1 MIAKDLKCQLEQVE
15 GQLRLSEERYRTLF
29 EHATDVILSCALT
42 GEVLSVNQEAERLLG
57 WPREFIVGKHYRQ
70 FLDASSV
77 LIVEEQIRS
86 TLLGEPLT
94 PLFELVLQ
102 RSDGQP
108 VAVEGK
114 VRFISDA
121 HGQPIEIW
129 TILRDI
135 SAQKQAERLLQEE
148 AEVAGGLAH
157 IGRELMKS
165 LGTPTVLARLCQLT
179 AEILNS
185 DYSVTLLWQ
194 EEEQAYVPV
203 ASWGYRPEQHEILR
217 VLRVP
222 DVTSRRLAAR
232 LVDEEVV
239 DIPVGVSAA
248 LLPDALLSQ
257 FRSTQT
263 LCLALWNGQK
273 LSGIQICGY
282 RGRATRPQRG
292 LRLARGIS
300 QIASLVLA
308 NTRLAQEL
316 QDANRIKDDFVGMTS
331 HELRTPLHIIFG
343 YIELLQDETLGPLQ
357 RGQKESL
364 TLVRKS
370 AQELLDIVEA
380 ILDFSRLKRGSIPLD
395 LQEVQL
401 SDLLT
406 TLAGETTFSA
416 YRKSA
421 VTLHWP
427 PATALP
433 PLLTDPL
440 KLKLIVKN
448 LVTNALKFTSDGH
461 VTVSV
466 SWQGES
472 VELKVKDTGSGMAP
486 EVLPLIFQPFW
497 QEDTSSI
504 RRHRGVGL
512 GLYIVQQLVDALG
525 GKLIVTSEVGKGSTF
540 CITLPAVIRQ
550 EQPRPGNL
558 SASATE
564 TPVGSQRT
572 L

>member
-1 MIAKDLKCQLEQVE
+1 M
-15 GQLRLSEERYRTLF
+15 
-29 EHATDVILSCALT
+29 
-42 GEVLSVNQEAERLLG
+42 
-57 WPREFIVGKHYRQ
+57 
-70 FLDASSV
+70 
-77 LIVEEQIRS
+77 
-86 TLLGEPLT
+86 
-94 PLFELVLQ
+94 
-102 RSDGQP
+102 
-108 VAVEGK
+108 
-114 VRFISDA
+114 
-121 HGQPIEIW
+121 
-129 TILRDI
+129 
-135 SAQKQAERLLQEE
+135 
-148 AEVAGGLAH
+148 
-157 IGRELMKS
+157 
-165 LGTPTVLARLCQLT
+165 LARLCRLT
-179 AEILNS
+179 AEIFNS

-203 ASWGYRPEQHEILR
+203 ASWGYQPEQHEILR

-222 DVTSRRLAAR
+222 DVASRRLAAR

-239 DIPVGVSAA
+239 DIPGGISAA

-257 FRSTQT
+257 FRSMQT
-263 LCLALWNGQK
+263 LCLALWNGQT

-316 QDANRIKDDFVGMTS
+316 QDANRIKDDFVGMMS
-331 HELRTPLHIIFG
+331 HDLRTPLHIIFG
-343 YIELLQDETLGPLQ
+343 YTELLQDETLGPLQ

-380 ILDFSRLKRGSIPLD
+380 ILDFRRLKRGSIPLD

-406 TLAGETTFSA
+406 TLARETTFSA
-416 YRKSA
+416 YRKPA

-448 LVTNALKFTSDGH
+448 LVTNALKFTYDGH

-497 QEDTSSI
+497 QKDTSNI
-504 RRHRGVGL
+504 HRHHGVGL

-525 GKLIVTSEVGKGSTF
+525 GKLIVTSKVGKGSTF
-540 CITLPAVIRQ
+540 RITLPTVIRQ

-558 SASATE
+558 SESATK
-564 TPVGSQRT
+564 TPGGSQGP